1 MNTNKESTVI
11 TDEMVE
17 AAMTAIESTEL
28 TPEERKAGQLAK
40 LIPVIHEAIKR
51 GDSKDK
57 ICKRLKASGIYLHHL
72 KLKKL
77 FDAATALPIESN
89 EQLQGGAA

>member
-1 MNTNKESTVI
+1 MNTNKEPIVI
-11 TDEMVE
+11 TDEMVS
-17 AAMTAIESTEL
+17 AAMEAIESTDL
-28 TPEERKAGQLAK
+28 TPEEQQAGQLAK
-40 LIPVIHEAIKR
+40 LIPVIHEAIRR

-57 ICKRLKASGIYLHHL
+57 ICKRLKATGINLHHR

-89 EQLQGGAA
+89 AQLQGGAE

>member
-11 TDEMVE
+11 TDEMVL
-17 AAMTAIESTEL
+17 AAMTAIESTEP
-28 TPEERKAGQLAK
+28 TPEERQAGQLAK

-57 ICKRLKASGIYLHHL
+57 ICKRLKASGINLHHRRL
-72 KLKKL
+72 RKL
-77 FDAATALPIESN
+77 FDAATTWPTESN
-89 EQLQGGAA
+89 EQLQGGAK

>member
-11 TDEMVE
+11 TDEMVL
-17 AAMTAIESTEL
+17 AAMAAIKSAEP
-28 TPEERKAGQLAK
+28 TPEEQLAAQLAK

-57 ICKRLKASGIYLHHL
+57 ISKKLKAGGINLHHR

-77 FDAATALPIESN
+77 FDAATALPTESN
-89 EQLQGGAA
+89 KQLQGDVE